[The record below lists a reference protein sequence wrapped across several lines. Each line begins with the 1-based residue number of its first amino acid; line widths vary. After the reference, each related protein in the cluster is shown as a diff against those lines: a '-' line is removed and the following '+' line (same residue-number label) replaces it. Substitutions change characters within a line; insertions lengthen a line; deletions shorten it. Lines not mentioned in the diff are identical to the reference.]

1 MPTKPKNFRLGEL
14 SNLGQVIRAL
24 GKTCRAMACGA
35 IDTQDGARIN
45 AGLGILR
52 SCFETQMLE
61 SIQSRVNEIA
71 EAAVAAASERARERS
86 MPTLMIEHDEDE
98 HEPLQ

>member
-1 MPTKPKNFRLGEL
+1 MPTKPKTFRLGEL

-24 GKTCRAMACGA
+24 GKTCRAMANGA

-71 EAAVAAASERARERS
+71 EAAVAAASERARERG
-86 MPTLMIEHDEDE
+86 MPSLMIEHDE

>member
-1 MPTKPKNFRLGEL
+1 MPTKSKTFRLGEL
-14 SNLGQVIRAL
+14 STLGQTIRAL
-24 GKTCRAMACGA
+24 GKTIRAMANGT
-35 IDTQDGARIN
+35 IDSQDGARIN

-71 EAAVAAASERARERS
+71 ERAVAAASERARERS
-86 MPTLMIEHDEDE
+86 TPSLLIEHD
-98 HEPLQ
+98 HEPPLQ

>member
-1 MPTKPKNFRLGEL
+1 
-14 SNLGQVIRAL
+14 
-24 GKTCRAMACGA
+24 MANGA

-71 EAAVAAASERARERS
+71 EAAVAAASERARERGMHVPS
-86 MPTLMIEHDEDE
+86 LLIEHDE